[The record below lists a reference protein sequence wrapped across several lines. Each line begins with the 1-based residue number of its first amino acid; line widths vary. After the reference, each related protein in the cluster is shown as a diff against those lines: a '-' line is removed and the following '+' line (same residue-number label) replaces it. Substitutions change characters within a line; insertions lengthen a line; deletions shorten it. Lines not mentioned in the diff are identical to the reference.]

1 MTWSICKVRFYS
13 YIVNEEY
20 SGATIS
26 FLHSV
31 SNFGSQWTGSAA
43 LYLLSYLD
51 YDLMIYVSWFII
63 IFYYYI
69 MKDKIS
75 NLQYV
80 ENKDWLNKDDD
91 CIIFKFKKY
100 NQMILTNK
108 NMNKQ
113 NDKIKIKFVFILIIK
128 RKI

>member
-31 SNFGSQWTGSAA
+31 SNFGNQWTGSVA
-43 LYLLSYLD
+43 LYLLDYLD
-51 YDLMIYVSWFII
+51 YNLMIYISWFII

-75 NLQYV
+75 NLQFV

-91 CIIFKFKKY
+91 RITFKFKKY
-100 NQMILTNK
+100 NQMKLTNK

-113 NDKIKIKFVFILIIK
+113 NDKIEI
-128 RKI
+128 